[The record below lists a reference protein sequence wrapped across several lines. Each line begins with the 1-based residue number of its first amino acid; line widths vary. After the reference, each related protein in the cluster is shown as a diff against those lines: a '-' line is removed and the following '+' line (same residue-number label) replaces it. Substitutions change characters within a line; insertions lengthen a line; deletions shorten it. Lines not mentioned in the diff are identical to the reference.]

1 MDSMELERSAI
12 MESRQQTSNAV
23 KPVAGER
30 LSFDQYVQSLP
41 ASKQSAHRVLV
52 WLVAIGFILVIG
64 LFIYAIYTSVTW
76 KSAGG
81 LNVALSWQYFFLA
94 GGLFAL
100 LLGIDTL
107 ILGATVPLPFE
118 GSKYSYTTGRKAV
131 REGWTLVGV
140 GGLLFILMIALTLA
154 LRAGYLSLEDWVT
167 LLVGFWVVVGLA
179 AAALAVIRRIMDAR

>member
-1 MDSMELERSAI
+1 
-12 MESRQQTSNAV
+12 MESSQGTSNAA
-23 KPVAGER
+23 KPVTGER

-41 ASKQSAHRVLV
+41 ASKQSAHRVMV

-81 LNVALSWQYFFLA
+81 LNVVMSWQYFFLA
-94 GGLFAL
+94 GGFFAL

-107 ILGATVPLPFE
+107 LLGATVPLPFE

-154 LRAGYLSLEDWVT
+154 LRAGSLSLDNWVT
-167 LLVGFWVVVGLA
+167 MVVGFWVVLGLVA
-179 AAALAVIRRIMDAR
+179 AVLAVIRRIMGTR